1 MSETTTLRATVKTV
15 TFHNPDNGW
24 SVVKL
29 LKPREVMPFTAVGT
43 MPRVTPG
50 EMVELTG
57 AWIKHDTFG
66 EQFGVTDCKPVAPEG
81 REAVERYL
89 GGGAIKG
96 IGPVLAKKLVD
107 AFGEDTFDVLDNE
120 PRRLDEIPAL
130 RGSRKLKILE
140 AWNASKAGREVMFF
154 LQAHQL
160 SLGLSHRLV
169 KHYGPGAAK
178 LIKENPYRLAEELW
192 GVGFLKAD
200 DVARKL
206 GFPDDGYERIR
217 AGLAY
222 ALARATENGHV
233 FLPANTLIEKA
244 AELLQLEPDTVVY
257 TLDNMSATDLVKRDE
272 HGNCYLP
279 WLYHAEVG
287 VAKRASLLRL
297 GLKPLPSA
305 TIAAA
310 IGEAEDAASGSKGGA
325 AFAFSD
331 DQRRGIAQ
339 AVNEGLFLL
348 TGGPGTGKTTTVAA
362 ILRVFTRAGLDV
374 KLAAPTGR
382 AARRLAEVTGRKA
395 TTLHRLLQYD
405 PNSRGFVHDEEAPLP
420 CDALIVDE
428 VSMIDTALMYSLLR
442 AVKPGTRLVLV
453 GDPDQLPSI
462 GAGKVLGEFIRSQA
476 VPHLHLAA
484 VFRQAEASRIVTNA
498 HRVNR
503 GLAPVLGGED
513 GGPTGPESAGNFHFV
528 ERGEAGGLLETIV
541 EIACERLPRRFGF
554 DPIRDV
560 QVLTPMNQGPL
571 GTQVLNEA
579 LQQRLNPRG
588 PALTHRGR
596 LFRSGDK
603 IMQLKN
609 NYEKNVF
616 NGDIGR
622 VVSVDTREDSL
633 VADFDGERVQYEE
646 DALDQLALAYACT
659 IHKSQGSEFKAVVMA
674 VSKSHFIML
683 QRNLFYTGI
692 TRAREQLVV
701 VGHRA
706 AVHRC
711 VDNNPA
717 VQRHTLLAER
727 LREYA
732 RG

>member
-1 MSETTTLRATVKTV
+1 
-15 TFHNPDNGW
+15 
-24 SVVKL
+24 
-29 LKPREVMPFTAVGT
+29 
-43 MPRVTPG
+43 
-50 EMVELTG
+50 
-57 AWIKHDTFG
+57 
-66 EQFGVTDCKPVAPEG
+66 
-81 REAVERYL
+81 
-89 GGGAIKG
+89 
-96 IGPVLAKKLVD
+96 
-107 AFGEDTFDVLDNE
+107 
-120 PRRLDEIPAL
+120 
-130 RGSRKLKILE
+130 
-140 AWNASKAGREVMFF
+140 
-154 LQAHQL
+154 
-160 SLGLSHRLV
+160 
-169 KHYGPGAAK
+169 
-178 LIKENPYRLAEELW
+178 
-192 GVGFLKAD
+192 
-200 DVARKL
+200 
-206 GFPDDGYERIR
+206 
-217 AGLAY
+217 
-222 ALARATENGHV
+222 
-233 FLPANTLIEKA
+233 
-244 AELLQLEPDTVVY
+244 
-257 TLDNMSATDLVKRDE
+257 
-272 HGNCYLP
+272 
-279 WLYHAEVG
+279 
-287 VAKRASLLRL
+287 
-297 GLKPLPSA
+297 
-305 TIAAA
+305 
-310 IGEAEDAASGSKGGA
+310 
-325 AFAFSD
+325 
-331 DQRRGIAQ
+331 
-339 AVNEGLFLL
+339 
-348 TGGPGTGKTTTVAA
+348 
-362 ILRVFTRAGLDV
+362 
-374 KLAAPTGR
+374 
-382 AARRLAEVTGRKA
+382 
-395 TTLHRLLQYD
+395 LQYD
-405 PNSRGFVHDEEAPLP
+405 PNTRGFVHDEEAPLP

-462 GAGKVLGEFIRSQA
+462 GAGKVLGEFIRSEA

-513 GGPTGPESAGNFHFV
+513 GEDNATPANPGNFHFV

-588 PALTHRGR
+588 PAITHRGR

-633 VADFDGERVQYEE
+633 IADFDGERVSYEE

-692 TRAREQLVV
+692 TRARDQLVV

-711 VDNNPA
+711 VENNPA

-727 LREYA
+727 LREFA